1 MDNFTTGQIISHCE
15 MEYVYEISSLS
26 GTYIYVSDEER
37 AKFIAKSLS
46 ESGDV
51 NVSLRCLELYP
62 FDEEEK

>member
-26 GTYIYVSDEER
+26 GTYIYVSDNEK
-37 AKFIAKSLS
+37 AKFIANSLI

-51 NVSLRCLELYP
+51 DVKLRCLGLFP
-62 FDEEEK
+62 FGGEDE